1 MVGLL
6 ASTLSAM
13 WSLLAYSFS
22 AGKGLELEQMQATAL
37 LLKRVLR
44 KGPPIS
50 DAFTCAACGAL
61 SVLPAAALPAG
72 ISPLLTALLPDA
84 TGRSL
89 EAIATLLAALVS
101 GATPGNIYM
110 CVCVRV
116 DTRRRARVQLLH
128 LPYISPYLPYISLT
142 SPYISPGAKHECN
155 SFIGCRG
162 ALVVLDKCHQLVD
175 LQHAAQYPAAR
186 EADAAY
192 PSHEHPTHLKGGA
205 VRARAVRVRVRVRA
219 S

>member
-13 WSLLAYSFS
+13 WSLLAYRFS
-22 AGKGLELEQMQATAL
+22 AGMGVELEQMRQTAL

-44 KGPPIS
+44 NGPPIS

-72 ISPLLTALLPDA
+72 LSPLLAALLPDA

-101 GATPGNIYM
+101 GATPGAEQI
-110 CVCVRV
+110 
-116 DTRRRARVQLLH
+116 
-128 LPYISPYLPYISLT
+128 
-142 SPYISPGAKHECN
+142 
-155 SFIGCRG
+155 
-162 ALVVLDKCHQLVD
+162 
-175 LQHAAQYPAAR
+175 
-186 EADAAY
+186 
-192 PSHEHPTHLKGGA
+192 
-205 VRARAVRVRVRVRA
+205 
-219 S
+219 